1 MIFNDRI
8 DAGNKLAQHL
18 VSYKNNPAV
27 IVVALPRGGV
37 IVAKEIAS
45 LLNAPLDIVVTRKI
59 GLPFMPELAVGA
71 VSQDGSYFL
80 DKQIMKQLAVK
91 KDELLDIIDLE
102 RKEINRRLKT
112 YKKDMSALD
121 VKDKIVIL
129 VDDGI
134 ATGSTVLAAIQ
145 TIKHM
150 EPKKIILAVPVL
162 PQAAVGLMQAQVDQL
177 VYLQAPEYFV
187 GISQFYH
194 EFPQI
199 TDQEVIEALV
209 SSR

>member
-18 VSYKNNPAV
+18 ISYKNNPAV
-27 IVVALPRGGV
+27 VVVALPRGGV

-80 DKQIMKQLAVK
+80 DKQIMKQLAVR
-91 KDELLDIIDLE
+91 KDELLDTIDLE

-112 YKKDMSALD
+112 YKKDMPALD

-150 EPKKIILAVPVL
+150 KPKKIILAVPVL